1 MGVHRFGLRRL
12 AGVAVATIVGATV
25 AVAAAGTASADRPIE
40 IVDPGE
46 PFTDVNPCT
55 GLDHEITI
63 NGVVRLHLHGEREVA
78 HIATTGSTDSGYVME
93 HGVSSFVF
101 NGHVARGTFT
111 DNWVNPDDGS
121 RFQARGAFVFN
132 LNTEKLL
139 VDTFSLRCIK
149 G

>member
-1 MGVHRFGLRRL
+1 MSLLQLLSGQLVKQLPTRL
-12 AGVAVATIVGATV
+12 HLFE
-25 AVAAAGTASADRPIE
+25 AVAAE
-40 IVDPGE
+40 L
-46 PFTDVNPCT
+46 
-55 GLDHEITI
+55 LD
-63 NGVVRLHLHGEREVA
+63 HLHGDREVA